1 MDKKDERILKKVGK
15 LLSLYGVADK
25 EKEKF
30 LLDLEDKKY
39 DDQEEVEEVSETK
52 ETPTEEVEETEE
64 VVDETP
70 TEEPVQEP
78 VEETEEET
86 EEEQPVEE
94 PVEQPTEETPTE
106 EEPTESLPVAQDHEE
121 VQKTING
128 LVARIESLEDLVKK
142 LGVKVEDDS
151 FGEKP
156 NNQSTESYQ
165 ENEFD
170 RYNKLRRG
178 N

>member
-15 LLSLYGVADK
+15 LLSLYGVTDK

-39 DDQEEVEEVSETK
+39 DDQEEVEEVSETE

-64 VVDETP
+64 VVEETP

-78 VEETEEET
+78 VEET

-121 VQKTING
+121 VQKTIDG

>member
-39 DDQEEVEEVSETK
+39 DDQEEVEEVSETE

-70 TEEPVQEP
+70 IEEPVQEP
-78 VEETEEET
+78 VEET

-121 VQKTING
+121 VQKTIDG

>member
-15 LLSLYGVADK
+15 LLSLYGVTDE

-39 DDQEEVEEVSETK
+39 DDQEEVEEVSETE

-78 VEETEEET
+78 VEET

-121 VQKTING
+121 VQKTIDG

-151 FGEKP
+151 FGERS
-156 NNQSTESYQ
+156 NNQSAESYQ

>member
-15 LLSLYGVADK
+15 LLSLYGVTDE

-39 DDQEEVEEVSETK
+39 DDQEEVEEVSETE

-78 VEETEEET
+78 VEET

-106 EEPTESLPVAQDHEE
+106 EEPTESLPVAQDHEN
-121 VQKTING
+121 VQKTIDG

>member
-39 DDQEEVEEVSETK
+39 DDQEEVEEVSETE

-78 VEETEEET
+78 VEET

-121 VQKTING
+121 VQKTIDG

>member
-15 LLSLYGVADK
+15 LLSLYGVTDE

-39 DDQEEVEEVSETK
+39 DDQEEVEEVSETE

-64 VVDETP
+64 VVD
-70 TEEPVQEP
+70 
-78 VEETEEET
+78 
-86 EEEQPVEE
+86 
-94 PVEQPTEETPTE
+94 ETPTE

-121 VQKTING
+121 VQKTIDG

-151 FGEKP
+151 FGERP
-156 NNQSTESYQ
+156 NNQSAESYQ

>member
-39 DDQEEVEEVSETK
+39 DDQEEVEEVSETE

-70 TEEPVQEP
+70 TEEPV
-78 VEETEEET
+78 EETEV
-86 EEEQPVEE
+86 EQPVQD

-121 VQKTING
+121 VQKTIDG

>member
-15 LLSLYGVADK
+15 LLSLYGVTDE

-39 DDQEEVEEVSETK
+39 DDQEEVEEVSETE

-64 VVDETP
+64 VVEETP

-78 VEETEEET
+78 VEET

-121 VQKTING
+121 VQKTIDG

-156 NNQSTESYQ
+156 NNQSAESYQ

>member
-39 DDQEEVEEVSETK
+39 DDQEEVEEVSETE

-64 VVDETP
+64 VVEETP

-78 VEETEEET
+78 VEET

-121 VQKTING
+121 VQKTIDG

>member
-15 LLSLYGVADK
+15 LLSLYGVTDE

-39 DDQEEVEEVSETK
+39 DDQEEVEEVSETE

-70 TEEPVQEP
+70 TEEPV
-78 VEETEEET
+78 EET

-121 VQKTING
+121 VQKTIDG

-156 NNQSTESYQ
+156 NNQSAESYQ

>member
-15 LLSLYGVADK
+15 LLSLYGVTDE

-39 DDQEEVEEVSETK
+39 DDQEEVEEVSETE

-70 TEEPVQEP
+70 TEEPV
-78 VEETEEET
+78 EET

-94 PVEQPTEETPTE
+94 PVEEPTEETPTE

-121 VQKTING
+121 VQKTIDG

-151 FGEKP
+151 FGERP
-156 NNQSTESYQ
+156 NNQSAESYQ

>member
-15 LLSLYGVADK
+15 LLSLYGVTDE

-39 DDQEEVEEVSETK
+39 DDQEEVEEVSETE

-64 VVDETP
+64 VVEETP

-78 VEETEEET
+78 VEET

-121 VQKTING
+121 VQKTIDG

-151 FGEKP
+151 FGERP

>member
-15 LLSLYGVADK
+15 LLSLYGVTDK

-39 DDQEEVEEVSETK
+39 DDQEEVEEVSETE

-70 TEEPVQEP
+70 TEEPV
-78 VEETEEET
+78 EET

-151 FGEKP
+151 FGERP

>member
-15 LLSLYGVADK
+15 LLSLYGVTDE

-39 DDQEEVEEVSETK
+39 DDQEEVEEISETE

-78 VEETEEET
+78 VEET

-121 VQKTING
+121 VQKTIDG

-151 FGEKP
+151 FGERP

>member
-15 LLSLYGVADK
+15 LLSLYGVTDE

-30 LLDLEDKKY
+30 LLDLADKKY
-39 DDQEEVEEVSETK
+39 DDQEEVEEVSETE

-78 VEETEEET
+78 VEET

-121 VQKTING
+121 VQKTIDG

-156 NNQSTESYQ
+156 NNQSAESYQ

>member
-15 LLSLYGVADK
+15 LLSLYGVTDE

-39 DDQEEVEEVSETK
+39 DDQEEVEEVSETE

-78 VEETEEET
+78 VEETEEE
-86 EEEQPVEE
+86 QPEEE

-106 EEPTESLPVAQDHEE
+106 EEPTESLPVAQDHQE
-121 VQKTING
+121 VQKTIDG

-156 NNQSTESYQ
+156 NNQSAESYQ

>member
-15 LLSLYGVADK
+15 LLSLYGVTDA

-39 DDQEEVEEVSETK
+39 DDQEEVEEVSETE

-78 VEETEEET
+78 VEET

-121 VQKTING
+121 VQKTIDG

-156 NNQSTESYQ
+156 NNQSAESYQ

>member
-39 DDQEEVEEVSETK
+39 DDQEEVEEVSETE

-78 VEETEEET
+78 VEETEEE
-86 EEEQPVEE
+86 QSVEE

-121 VQKTING
+121 VQKTIDG

>member
-15 LLSLYGVADK
+15 LLSLYGVTDK

-39 DDQEEVEEVSETK
+39 DDQEEVEEVSETE

-70 TEEPVQEP
+70 TEEPV
-78 VEETEEET
+78 EET

-94 PVEQPTEETPTE
+94 PVEEPTEETPTE

-121 VQKTING
+121 VQKTIDG

-151 FGEKP
+151 FGERP
-156 NNQSTESYQ
+156 NNQSAESYQ

>member
-39 DDQEEVEEVSETK
+39 DDQEEVEEVSETE

-78 VEETEEET
+78 VEETEEE
-86 EEEQPVEE
+86 QPVEQ

-121 VQKTING
+121 VQKTIDG

>member
-15 LLSLYGVADK
+15 LLSLYGVTDE

-39 DDQEEVEEVSETK
+39 DDQEEVEEVSETE

-64 VVDETP
+64 VVEETP

-78 VEETEEET
+78 VEET

-156 NNQSTESYQ
+156 NNQSAESYQ

>member
-15 LLSLYGVADK
+15 LLSLYGVTDE

-39 DDQEEVEEVSETK
+39 DDQEEVSETE

-78 VEETEEET
+78 VEET

-121 VQKTING
+121 VQKTIDG

-156 NNQSTESYQ
+156 NNQSAESYQ

>member
-15 LLSLYGVADK
+15 LLSLYGVTDE

-39 DDQEEVEEVSETK
+39 DDQEEVEEVSETE

-78 VEETEEET
+78 VEEA

-121 VQKTING
+121 VQKTIDG

-156 NNQSTESYQ
+156 NNQSAESYQ

>member
-15 LLSLYGVADK
+15 LLSLYGVTDE

-39 DDQEEVEEVSETK
+39 DDQEEVEEVSETE

-70 TEEPVQEP
+70 TEEPVEEP
-78 VEETEEET
+78 VQET

-121 VQKTING
+121 VQKTIDG

-156 NNQSTESYQ
+156 NNQSAESYQ

>member
-15 LLSLYGVADK
+15 LLSLYGVTDE

-39 DDQEEVEEVSETK
+39 DDQEEVEEISETE

-78 VEETEEET
+78 VEET

-121 VQKTING
+121 VQKTIDG

>member
-39 DDQEEVEEVSETK
+39 DDQEEVEEVSETE

-70 TEEPVQEP
+70 TEEPVEQP
-78 VEETEEET
+78 VEET

-106 EEPTESLPVAQDHEE
+106 EEPTESLPVVQDHEE
-121 VQKTING
+121 VQKTIDG

>member
-15 LLSLYGVADK
+15 LLSLYGVTDE

-39 DDQEEVEEVSETK
+39 DDQEEVEEVSETE

-64 VVDETP
+64 VVEETP

-78 VEETEEET
+78 VQET

-121 VQKTING
+121 VQKTIDG

-151 FGEKP
+151 FGERP

>member
-39 DDQEEVEEVSETK
+39 DDQEEVEEVSETE
-52 ETPTEEVEETEE
+52 ETPTEEVEETKE

-78 VEETEEET
+78 VEETEEE
-86 EEEQPVEE
+86 QPVEE
-94 PVEQPTEETPTE
+94 PVEEPTEETPTE

-121 VQKTING
+121 VQKTIDG

>member
-30 LLDLEDKKY
+30 LLDLQDKKY
-39 DDQEEVEEVSETK
+39 DDQEEVEEVSETE

-64 VVDETP
+64 VVEETP

-78 VEETEEET
+78 VEET

-121 VQKTING
+121 VQKTIDG

>member
-15 LLSLYGVADK
+15 LLSLYGVTDE

-39 DDQEEVEEVSETK
+39 DDQEEVEEVSETE

-78 VEETEEET
+78 VEET

-121 VQKTING
+121 VQKTIDG

-156 NNQSTESYQ
+156 NNQSAESYQ

>member
-15 LLSLYGVADK
+15 LLSLYGVTDE

-39 DDQEEVEEVSETK
+39 DDQEEVEEVSETE

-78 VEETEEET
+78 VEETEEE
-86 EEEQPVEE
+86 QPVEE

-106 EEPTESLPVAQDHEE
+106 EEPTESLPVVQDHEE
-121 VQKTING
+121 VQKTIDG

-151 FGEKP
+151 FGERP

>member
-15 LLSLYGVADK
+15 LLSLYGVTDE

-39 DDQEEVEEVSETK
+39 DDQEEVEEVSETE

-70 TEEPVQEP
+70 TEEPVEEP
-78 VEETEEET
+78 VEET

-151 FGEKP
+151 FGERP

>member
-15 LLSLYGVADK
+15 LLSLYGVTDK

-39 DDQEEVEEVSETK
+39 DDQEEVEEVSETE

-78 VEETEEET
+78 VEET

-121 VQKTING
+121 VQKTIDG

-156 NNQSTESYQ
+156 NNQSAESYQ

>member
-15 LLSLYGVADK
+15 LLSLYGVTDE

-39 DDQEEVEEVSETK
+39 DDQEEVEEVSETE

-64 VVDETP
+64 VVEETP

-78 VEETEEET
+78 VEET

-121 VQKTING
+121 VQKTIDG

>member
-39 DDQEEVEEVSETK
+39 DDQEEVEEVSETE

-64 VVDETP
+64 VVEETP

-78 VEETEEET
+78 VEETEEE
-86 EEEQPVEE
+86 QPVEE
-94 PVEQPTEETPTE
+94 PIEQPTEETPTE

-121 VQKTING
+121 VQKTIDG

>member
-15 LLSLYGVADK
+15 LLSLYGVTDE

-39 DDQEEVEEVSETK
+39 DDQEEVEEVSETE

-78 VEETEEET
+78 VEETEEE
-86 EEEQPVEE
+86 QPVEE
-94 PVEQPTEETPTE
+94 PVEEPTEETPTE

-121 VQKTING
+121 VQKTIDG

-151 FGEKP
+151 FGERP
-156 NNQSTESYQ
+156 NNQSAESYQ

>member
-15 LLSLYGVADK
+15 LLSLYGVTDE

-39 DDQEEVEEVSETK
+39 DDQEEVEEVSETE

-70 TEEPVQEP
+70 TEEPV
-78 VEETEEET
+78 EET

-106 EEPTESLPVAQDHEE
+106 EEPTESLPVVQDHEE
-121 VQKTING
+121 VQKTIDG

-151 FGEKP
+151 FGERP

>member
-39 DDQEEVEEVSETK
+39 DDQEEVEEVSETE

-78 VEETEEET
+78 VEETEEE
-86 EEEQPVEE
+86 QPVEE
-94 PVEQPTEETPTE
+94 PIEQPTEETPTE

-121 VQKTING
+121 VQKTIDG

>member
-15 LLSLYGVADK
+15 LLSLYGVTDE

-39 DDQEEVEEVSETK
+39 DDQEEVEEVSETE

-78 VEETEEET
+78 VEKT

-106 EEPTESLPVAQDHEE
+106 EEPTESLPVVQDHEE
-121 VQKTING
+121 VQKTIDG

-156 NNQSTESYQ
+156 NNQSAESYQ